1 MKERII
7 AKYSRFLGEVL
18 VIFSVTILFVSI
30 IGSIWGDEIQN
41 YSTMFLLGKKGI
53 SYITLLQFFIVSFLI
68 TLVKSF
74 FISERY
80 LKKRTTLQRI
90 ILMLFSIVLI
100 MVVSIS
106 GFGWFPINSL
116 SGWIGFILSF
126 GGCFA
131 CGTMIKIVRLEQE
144 NEKYEKLLLEYKKK
158 KNSE

>member
-18 VIFSVTILFVSI
+18 VVFSVTMLFVSI

-41 YSTMFLLGKKGI
+41 YSTMYLLGRKGI
-53 SYITLLQFFIVSFLI
+53 SYITLLQFLIVSFLV

-74 FISERY
+74 FTSERF
-80 LKKRTTLQRI
+80 LKNRSTLQRI

-100 MVVSIS
+100 MVVCIAV
-106 GFGWFPINSL
+106 FGWFPINSF
-116 SGWIGFILSF
+116 SGWVGFILSF

-131 CGTMIKIVRLEQE
+131 CGTVIKIVRLEQE
-144 NEKYEKLLLEYKKK
+144 NEKYEQLLSDYKKK
-158 KNSE
+158 RNSE